1 MKKILF
7 ISTRFPY
14 PIFSG
19 DKSRSFDI
27 LKFLSKKNKIHLV
40 CLEKENEIYKKN
52 LSFCNKIKTFELSF
66 LSRLIKAIFSILKLE
81 PLQNGFYLSNEM
93 KNYINSVA
101 DQYDTIICHLLRS
114 SQYLPDNYKGKKVLE
129 MSDLQSLAY
138 QQLIIQLSALNP
150 IKYIYILEKFLVERF
165 EKKTFKKFHN
175 IVFVSN
181 KDAKEAN
188 KKVSNKKTYVVEMSK
203 NFDSKFYNYKKNN
216 YKIIFIG
223 NIKFIPNKIACND
236 FVENVLGLI
245 NLKYPKISFH
255 VIGNI
260 GYLHKKTLKKHRN
273 VIVHGKVK
281 NLKSVMKNSICGL
294 CNVKVSTGF
303 QSKILTYM
311 SYGIP
316 TVLSNSSFINTGF
329 KKNWDVLVFK
339 NNEQLKE
346 KIFFLIN
353 NKKGAEK
360 LSNNSK
366 KTIKKKY
373 NKDKVLLKYDKII

>member
-27 LKFLSKKNKIHLV
+27 LNFLSKKNKVHLV
-40 CLEKENEIYKKN
+40 CLEKENEKYKKN
-52 LSFCNKIKTFELSF
+52 LSFCSNIKTFELNF
-66 LSRLIKAIFSILKLE
+66 LSRLIKVIFSILKLE

-93 KNYINSVA
+93 KNYIDSVA

-138 QQLIIQLSALNP
+138 HQLIKQLSVLNP
-150 IKYIYILEKFLVERF
+150 IKYIYILEKFLVERY
-165 EKKTFKKFHN
+165 EKKIFKKFHN

-188 KKVSNKKTYVVEMSK
+188 KKVSGKKTYVVEMAK
-203 NFDSKFYNYKKNN
+203 KFDSKIYNYKKSN

-236 FVENVLGLI
+236 FAKNVLGLI

-255 VIGNI
+255 IIGNI
-260 GYLHKKTLKKHRN
+260 GYLHKIFLKKYKN
-273 VIVHGKVK
+273 VIVHGKIK
-281 NLKSVMKNSICGL
+281 NLKNVMKNSICGL

-311 SYGIP
+311 SYSMP
-316 TVLSNSSFINTGF
+316 TVLSYSSYVNTEF
-329 KKNWDVLVFK
+329 KKNKDVLVFK

-346 KIFFLIN
+346 KIFILIN
-353 NKKGAEK
+353 NKKISEG
-360 LSNNSK
+360 LSNNSEK
-366 KTIKKKY
+366 IIKKKY
-373 NKDKVLLKYDKII
+373 NRDKVLLKYDKII

>member
-1 MKKILF
+1 MEKILF

-27 LKFLSKKNKIHLV
+27 LKFLSKKNKVHLV

-52 LSFCNKIKTFELSF
+52 LSFCAKIKTFKLSF
-66 LSRLIKAIFSILKLE
+66 IARIIKATFSMLKLE

-114 SQYLPDNYKGKKVLE
+114 SQYMPNNYNGKKVLE

-138 QQLIIQLSALNP
+138 QQLIKQLSVLNP
-150 IKYIYILEKFLVERF
+150 VKYVYIFEKFLVEKY
-165 EKKTFKKFHN
+165 EKKTFKNFHN

-181 KDAKEAN
+181 KDAREAN
-188 KKVSNKKTYVVEMSK
+188 KKISIKKNHVIEMAK
-203 NFDSKFYNYKKNN
+203 NFNSNLYKYKKNN

-236 FVENVLGLI
+236 FVKNVLGLI

-260 GYLHKKTLKKHRN
+260 GYLNKIFLKKYKN
-273 VIVHGKVK
+273 VVVHGKVK
-281 NLKSVMKNSICGL
+281 NLKNVMKNSICGL

-311 SYGIP
+311 SFGIP
-316 TVLSNSSFINTGF
+316 TVLSNNSFVNTGL
-329 KKNWDVLVFK
+329 KKNKEVLVFK
-339 NNEQLKE
+339 NNKQLKE
-346 KIFFLIN
+346 KIFYLLN
-353 NKKGAEK
+353 NKKIAEQ
-360 LSNNSK
+360 LSRNSEK
-366 KTIKKKY
+366 IIKKKY
-373 NKDKVLLKYDKII
+373 NRDKILSKYDKII

>member
-27 LKFLSKKNKIHLV
+27 LNFLSKKNKVHLV
-40 CLEKENEIYKKN
+40 CLEKENEKYKKN
-52 LSFCNKIKTFELSF
+52 LSFCSKIKTFELNF

-93 KNYINSVA
+93 KNYIDGVA

-114 SQYLPDNYKGKKVLE
+114 SQYLPDNYKGKRVLE

-138 QQLIIQLSALNP
+138 QQLIKQLSVLNP
-150 IKYIYILEKFLVERF
+150 IKYIYILEKFLVERY
-165 EKKTFKKFHN
+165 EKKIFKKFHN

-188 KKVSNKKTYVVEMSK
+188 KKVSNKKTYVVEMAK
-203 NFDSKFYNYKKNN
+203 RFDSKIYNYKKNN

-236 FVENVLGLI
+236 FVKNVLGLI

-255 VIGNI
+255 IIGNI
-260 GYLHKKTLKKHRN
+260 GYLHKIFLKKYKN
-273 VIVHGKVK
+273 VIVHGKIK
-281 NLKSVMKNSICGL
+281 NLKNLMKNSICGL

-311 SYGIP
+311 SYGLP
-316 TVLSNSSFINTGF
+316 TILSYSSFVNTEF
-329 KKNWDVLVFK
+329 KKNEDVLVFK
-339 NNEQLKE
+339 SNEQLKE
-346 KIFFLIN
+346 KIFILIN
-353 NKKGAEK
+353 NKKTSEG
-360 LSNNSK
+360 LSNNSEK
-366 KTIKKKY
+366 IIKKKY
-373 NKDKVLLKYDKII
+373 NRDKVLLKYDKII